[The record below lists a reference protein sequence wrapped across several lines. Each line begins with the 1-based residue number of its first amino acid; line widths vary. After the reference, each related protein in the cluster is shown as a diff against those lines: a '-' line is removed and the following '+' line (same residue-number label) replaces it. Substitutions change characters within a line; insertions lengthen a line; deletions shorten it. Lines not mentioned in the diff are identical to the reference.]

1 MALTGRAA
9 LLALLGVLP
18 VLVLPSG
25 WTVVAVAVLL
35 LVVALVDVALAAPVG
50 ALRLTPALSAS
61 RRAAPNPAAHRAA
74 VLVPGGATPS
84 DN

>member
-18 VLVLPSG
+18 VLVVPSG
-25 WTVVAVAVLL
+25 WTVLAVLVLL

-50 ALRLTPALSAS
+50 ALQLT
-61 RRAAPNPAAHRAA
+61 R
-74 VLVPGGATPS
+74 
-84 DN
+84 